1 MNEFPVVLVINCGS
15 SSIKF
20 SVLDASDCEVLMSG
34 IADGINSE
42 NAFLSVN
49 GGEPAPLAHH
59 SYEGALKAI
68 AFELEKRNLNDSV
81 ALIGHRIAHGG
92 SIFTESAIITDEV
105 IDNIRRVSPLAPLHN
120 YANLSGIESAQQ
132 LFTGVTQV
140 AVFDTSFHQTMAPE
154 AYLYG
159 LPWKYYEE
167 LGVRRYGFHGTSHRY
182 VSQRAHSLLNLA
194 EGDYQQV
201 EKLMAKNADHA
212 EQPVVNYLLAAE
224 AAQQRGDE
232 ARANQHLERAAEL
245 AGNDTIPV
253 EITRVRLQLA
263 RNENHAA
270 RHGVDK
276 LLEVTP
282 RHPEVLRLAE
292 QAYIR
297 TGAWSS
303 LLDIIPSMA
312 KAHVGDEEHRA
323 MLEQQ
328 AWIGLMDQARADNGS
343 EGLRNWWKNQSR
355 KTRHQVALQVA
366 MAEHLIE
373 CDDHDTAQQ
382 IIIDGLKRQYD
393 DRLLLPI
400 PRLKTNNPEQLEKV
414 LRQQIKNVG
423 DRPLLWSTLGQ
434 SLMKHGEW
442 QEASLAF
449 RAALKQRPDAYDY
462 AWLADALDRLH
473 KPEEAAAMRRDGLM
487 LTLQNNPPQ

>member
-132 LFTGVTQV
+132 LFPGVTQV

-194 EGDYQQV
+194 VVAHLGNGASICAVRNGQSVDTSMGMTPLEG
-201 EKLMAKNADHA
+201 LMMGTRSGDVDFGAMSWVASQTNQSLGDL
-212 EQPVVNYLLAAE
+212 ERVVNKESGLLGISGLSSDLRVLEKAWHE
-224 AAQQRGDE
+224 G
-232 ARANQHLERAAEL
+232 HERA
-245 AGNDTIPV
+245 
-253 EITRVRLQLA
+253 QLA
-263 RNENHAA
+263 IKTFVHRIARHIAGHAA
-270 RHGVDK
+270 S
-276 LLEVTP
+276 
-282 RHPEVLRLAE
+282 LRRLDG
-292 QAYIR
+292 IIF
-297 TGAWSS
+297 TGGIGENSS
-303 LLDIIPSMA
+303 LIRRLVM
-312 KAHVGDEEHRA
+312 
-323 MLEQQ
+323 
-328 AWIGLMDQARADNGS
+328 
-343 EGLRNWWKNQSR
+343 
-355 KTRHQVALQVA
+355 
-366 MAEHLIE
+366 EHLAVLGVVI
-373 CDDHDTAQQ
+373 DTEMNNRSNSFGERIVSSENARV
-382 IIIDGLKRQYD
+382 ICAV
-393 DRLLLPI
+393 I
-400 PRLKTNNPEQLEKV
+400 PTNEEKM
-414 LRQQIKNVG
+414 I
-423 DRPLLWSTLGQ
+423 
-434 SLMKHGEW
+434 
-442 QEASLAF
+442 
-449 RAALKQRPDAYDY
+449 
-462 AWLADALDRLH
+462 ALDAIHLG
-473 KPEEAAAMRRDGLM
+473 KVNAPAEFA
-487 LTLQNNPPQ
+487 

>member
-132 LFTGVTQV
+132 LFPGVTQV

-194 EGDYQQV
+194 EDDSGLVVAHLGNGASICAVRNGQSVDTSMGMTPLEGLMMGTRSGDVDFGAMSWVASQTNQSLGDL
-201 EKLMAKNADHA
+201 ER
-212 EQPVVNYLLAAE
+212 VVNKESGLLGISGLSSDLRVLE
-224 AAQQRGDE
+224 K
-232 ARANQHLERAAEL
+232 ARHEGHERA
-245 AGNDTIPV
+245 
-253 EITRVRLQLA
+253 QLA
-263 RNENHAA
+263 IKTFVHRIARHIAGHAA
-270 RHGVDK
+270 S
-276 LLEVTP
+276 
-282 RHPEVLRLAE
+282 LRRLDG
-292 QAYIR
+292 IIF
-297 TGAWSS
+297 TGGIGENSS
-303 LLDIIPSMA
+303 LIRRLVM
-312 KAHVGDEEHRA
+312 
-323 MLEQQ
+323 
-328 AWIGLMDQARADNGS
+328 
-343 EGLRNWWKNQSR
+343 
-355 KTRHQVALQVA
+355 
-366 MAEHLIE
+366 EHLAVLGLEI
-373 CDDHDTAQQ
+373 DTEMNNRSNSCGERIVSSENARV
-382 IIIDGLKRQYD
+382 ICAV
-393 DRLLLPI
+393 I
-400 PRLKTNNPEQLEKV
+400 PTNEEKM
-414 LRQQIKNVG
+414 I
-423 DRPLLWSTLGQ
+423 
-434 SLMKHGEW
+434 
-442 QEASLAF
+442 
-449 RAALKQRPDAYDY
+449 
-462 AWLADALDRLH
+462 ALDAIHLG
-473 KPEEAAAMRRDGLM
+473 KVNAPAEFA
-487 LTLQNNPPQ
+487 

>member
-132 LFTGVTQV
+132 LFPGVTQV

-194 EGDYQQV
+194 EDDSGLVVAHLGNGASICAVRNGQSVDTSMGMTPLEGLMMGTRSGDVDFGAMSWVASQTNQSLGDL
-201 EKLMAKNADHA
+201 ER
-212 EQPVVNYLLAAE
+212 VVNKESGLLGISGLSSDLHVLEKAWHE
-224 AAQQRGDE
+224 G
-232 ARANQHLERAAEL
+232 HERA
-245 AGNDTIPV
+245 
-253 EITRVRLQLA
+253 QLA
-263 RNENHAA
+263 IKTFVHRIARHIAGHAA
-270 RHGVDK
+270 S
-276 LLEVTP
+276 
-282 RHPEVLRLAE
+282 LRRLDG
-292 QAYIR
+292 IIF
-297 TGAWSS
+297 TGGIGENSS
-303 LLDIIPSMA
+303 LIRRLVM
-312 KAHVGDEEHRA
+312 
-323 MLEQQ
+323 
-328 AWIGLMDQARADNGS
+328 
-343 EGLRNWWKNQSR
+343 
-355 KTRHQVALQVA
+355 
-366 MAEHLIE
+366 EHLAVLGLEI
-373 CDDHDTAQQ
+373 DTEMNNRSNSCGERIVSSENARV
-382 IIIDGLKRQYD
+382 ICAV
-393 DRLLLPI
+393 I
-400 PRLKTNNPEQLEKV
+400 PTNEEKM
-414 LRQQIKNVG
+414 I
-423 DRPLLWSTLGQ
+423 
-434 SLMKHGEW
+434 
-442 QEASLAF
+442 
-449 RAALKQRPDAYDY
+449 
-462 AWLADALDRLH
+462 ALDAIHLG
-473 KPEEAAAMRRDGLM
+473 KVNAPAEFA
-487 LTLQNNPPQ
+487 

>member
-20 SVLDASDCEVLMSG
+20 SVLNASDCEVLMSG

-68 AFELEKRNLNDSV
+68 AFELEKRNLNDNV

-132 LFTGVTQV
+132 LFPGVTQV

-194 EGDYQQV
+194 EDDSGLVVAHLGNGASICAVRNGQSVDTSMGMTPLEGLMMGTRSGDVDFGAMSWVASQTNQSLGDL
-201 EKLMAKNADHA
+201 ER
-212 EQPVVNYLLAAE
+212 VVNKESGLLGISGLSSDLRVLEKALHE
-224 AAQQRGDE
+224 G
-232 ARANQHLERAAEL
+232 HERAQL
-245 AGNDTIPV
+245 AIKTFVHRIARHIAGHAASLHRLDGIIFTGGIGENSSLIRRLVMEHLAVLGV
-253 EITRVRLQLA
+253 EIDTEMNNRSNSFGERIVSSENARVICA
-263 RNENHAA
+263 VIPTNE
-270 RHGVDK
+270 
-276 LLEVTP
+276 
-282 RHPEVLRLAE
+282 
-292 QAYIR
+292 
-297 TGAWSS
+297 
-303 LLDIIPSMA
+303 
-312 KAHVGDEEHRA
+312 
-323 MLEQQ
+323 
-328 AWIGLMDQARADNGS
+328 
-343 EGLRNWWKNQSR
+343 
-355 KTRHQVALQVA
+355 
-366 MAEHLIE
+366 
-373 CDDHDTAQQ
+373 
-382 IIIDGLKRQYD
+382 
-393 DRLLLPI
+393 
-400 PRLKTNNPEQLEKV
+400 EKM
-414 LRQQIKNVG
+414 I
-423 DRPLLWSTLGQ
+423 
-434 SLMKHGEW
+434 
-442 QEASLAF
+442 
-449 RAALKQRPDAYDY
+449 
-462 AWLADALDRLH
+462 ALDAIHLG
-473 KPEEAAAMRRDGLM
+473 KVNAPAEFA
-487 LTLQNNPPQ
+487 